1 MKTAEFSAFNCHS
14 RLTFIIPT
22 HTTLLMPTASV
33 MKDFPGPDFLKIHAA
48 GKEKHF
54 SGFVKETNLSC
65 QLKNQREQIARDLHD
80 GIGSQLTHII
90 SRLDIMAYNHKEIEQ
105 QLAALRDFTSDTFQ
119 QLRETIWVLNQPEI
133 AYGQLTE
140 RIRGLL
146 TRISADFE
154 FQKIKVTAYGE
165 GSLLLSPQLASS
177 LFRIVQESVNNA
189 IKYAGCELITV
200 CLATDK
206 QSLTVEISDNG
217 KGFLTDQ
224 VRMGYG
230 LLNIKERA
238 RELNGSMDLRSGADG
253 TTILVEFP
261 LP

>member
-1 MKTAEFSAFNCHS
+1 MS
-14 RLTFIIPT
+14 I
-22 HTTLLMPTASV
+22 ASV
-33 MKDFPGPDFLKIHAA
+33 MNDFSGPDFSKIQAG
-48 GKEKHF
+48 GKEIRF
-54 SGFVKETNLSC
+54 SDFTTEKRKFAPFLFKETNLTY

-90 SRLDIMAYNHKEIEQ
+90 SKLDIMAYNHKEIEQ
-105 QLAALRDFTSDTFQ
+105 QLAALRDFTSETFQ

-146 TRISADFE
+146 TRISADLE

-165 GSLLLSPQLASS
+165 SSLLLSPQLASS

-189 IKYAGCELITV
+189 MKYADCDSITV
-200 CLATDK
+200 CLATDE

-217 KGFLTDQ
+217 KGFVSEQ
-224 VRMGYG
+224 VCMGYG

-238 RELNGSMDLRSGADG
+238 KQLNGSLDIRSGANG
-253 TTILVEFP
+253 TIILVEFP

>member
-1 MKTAEFSAFNCHS
+1 
-14 RLTFIIPT
+14 
-22 HTTLLMPTASV
+22 MPIATV
-33 MKDFPGPDFLKIHAA
+33 MNDFPGTDFSKIQA
-48 GKEKHF
+48 GGKQKRVSDFITEKKNTATF
-54 SGFVKETNLSC
+54 FIKETNLTY
-65 QLKNQREQIARDLHD
+65 QLKSQREQIARDLHD

-90 SRLDIMAYNHKEIEQ
+90 SKLDIMAYNHKEIEQ
-105 QLAALRDFTSDTFQ
+105 QLAALRDFTSETFQ

-146 TRISADFE
+146 TRISSDLE
-154 FQKIKVTAYGE
+154 FHKIKVTAYGE
-165 GSLLLSPQLASS
+165 SSLLLSPQLASS

-189 IKYAGCELITV
+189 MKYADCDSITV
-200 CLATDK
+200 CLATDR

-217 KGFLTDQ
+217 KGFVSDEVCL
-224 VRMGYG
+224 GYG
-230 LLNIKERA
+230 LLNIKERVK
-238 RELNGSMDLRSGADG
+238 ELNGSLDLRSGTSG